1 MFNFNCDEFF
11 LISWMFVF
19 ITLKMKKKNPL
30 KNIWKNSK
38 EVCSLQMMLSFFD
51 HYHYY
56 HHDLV
61 FVEIYCY
68 PFALKSTD
76 RHNDDFSL

>member
-1 MFNFNCDEFF
+1 MRVLYKAQKFYG
-11 LISWMFVF
+11 LI
-19 ITLKMKKKNPL
+19 LKEKSVEKYLEKL
-30 KNIWKNSK
+30 K

-76 RHNDDFSL
+76 RHNDDFSLW

>member
-1 MFNFNCDEFF
+1 MRVLYKAQKFYG
-11 LISWMFVF
+11 LIH
-19 ITLKMKKKNPL
+19 LKKNPL

-76 RHNDDFSL
+76 RHNDDFSLW